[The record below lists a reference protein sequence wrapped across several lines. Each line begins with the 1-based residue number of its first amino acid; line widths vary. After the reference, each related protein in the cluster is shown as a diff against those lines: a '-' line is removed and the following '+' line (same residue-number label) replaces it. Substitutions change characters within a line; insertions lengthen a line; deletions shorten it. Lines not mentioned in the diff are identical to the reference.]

1 MRAVIVG
8 AGPAG
13 LYAAIA
19 LARRGHQV
27 TVIDGDGLGVP
38 PAPA

>member
-1 MRAVIVG
+1 MRVVIG
-8 AGPAG
+8 AGPSG
-13 LYAAIA
+13 LCSTIA

-27 TVIDGDGLGVP
+27 AVSMAMGLGVP

>member
-1 MRAVIVG
+1 MRVVIG
-8 AGPAG
+8 AGPSG
-13 LYAAIA
+13 LCSTIA

-27 TVIDGDGLGVP
+27 AVSMATGLGVP